1 MPRFVFDSR
10 LPQQDWRCAH
20 AGCTF
25 VSSDF
30 NEVLLHERS
39 AHHVPLVHA
48 KVQEAVARARR
59 AQSCADPNFQ
69 QIQRMRSASYQRER
83 KAAPAP
89 HHPQC
94 VCAPCARSKTFTPA
108 ADSSWLGGVAATIGV
123 GNECVWCK
131 KQRDQH
137 FLVLGSSGTSE
148 RYCYQEG
155 LRYNLGII
163 AARKIAEVIHR

>member
-1 MPRFVFDSR
+1 MPE
-10 LPQQDWRCAH
+10 QDWRCAH

-39 AHHVPLVHA
+39 AHNVPLVHA
-48 KVQEAVARARR
+48 KAQEAVARARR
-59 AQSCADPNFQ
+59 AQSCADP
-69 QIQRMRSASYQRER
+69 
-83 KAAPAP
+83 
-89 HHPQC
+89 
-94 VCAPCARSKTFTPA
+94 SKTFTPA

-123 GNECVWCK
+123 GTECVWCK
-131 KQRDQH
+131 KRRDQH

-148 RYCYQEG
+148 SYCYQEG